1 MTVSLRHI
9 LPLHRP
15 DGLHALLTE
24 IVAAADRRQRD
35 RDGLPVTATLDVDA
49 GLDVPGDPRHLR
61 GVLAPLVEAA
71 FAASGCRDRRR
82 PGCAEV
88 VVTALA
94 CTDRVEI
101 EVADSAADVSRQEA
115 AVAEI
120 RPLVERAGWKL
131 SAVACPDGGLAVTL
145 RIPRRRGHSRA
156 AA

>member
-24 IVAAADRRQRD
+24 LVAAADRRQRD

-101 EVADSAADVSRQEA
+101 EVADSGDAFESDIAGELRVLAD
-115 AVAEI
+115 
-120 RPLVERAGWKL
+120 RAG
-131 SAVACPDGGLAVTL
+131 ATVAAARCPEGGTAVTL
-145 RIPRRRGHSRA
+145 VFPRRRASSRA
-156 AA
+156 A